1 MSITDLAARLEDIL
15 AAIREI
21 ETFSTGKTFDDYM
34 AEPMLRRAVERDV
47 EIISEASRYIPEQLK
62 ANHPI
67 IPWRKVAGVGNIL
80 RHGYK
85 LIDDHEMWD
94 IITHDIAPLT
104 ATIESM
110 LLEVDRGPDAK

>member
-1 MSITDLAARLEDIL
+1 MRVAQPSNRLGADRDSNGDRAQGRCRQAAARQL
-15 AAIREI
+15 
-21 ETFSTGKTFDDYM
+21 

-47 EIISEASRYIPEQLK
+47 EIISEASRYIAEDLK
-62 ANHPI
+62 AKHPI
-67 IPWRKVAGVGNIL
+67 IPWRKVAGIGSVL

-94 IITHDIAPLT
+94 IISHDLAPLT

-110 LLEVDRGPDAK
+110 LLEVDGGPDAE

>member
-1 MSITDLAARLEDIL
+1 MSITD
-15 AAIREI
+15 
-21 ETFSTGKTFDDYM
+21 
-34 AEPMLRRAVERDV
+34 
-47 EIISEASRYIPEQLK
+47 
-62 ANHPI
+62 
-67 IPWRKVAGVGNIL
+67 

-110 LLEVDRGPDAK
+110 LLEVDGGPDAK